1 MYGQM
6 DLVIV
11 SVLCVLK
18 LLMVFIKSGKMN
30 QMEDTVLAVPF
41 CQILSSGDLTHR
53 EARCVW

>member
-18 LLMVFIKSGKMN
+18 LLMVFIKPGKMN
-30 QMEDTVLAVPF
+30 QMEDAVLCSSF
-41 CQILSSGDLTHR
+41 LSDSLK
-53 EARCVW
+53 W